1 MARSERV
8 RSKIPE
14 FETLEEEAAFWDS
27 HSLAEFEDE
36 LEPVELE
43 VVLPLR
49 HGITVSLESEA
60 FHRLCALA
68 QKRGMSFIS
77 LAETWIIEALDRAE
91 ASETTGTEGPGG
103 RTEGVSANVAAQ

>member
-1 MARSERV
+1 MARSERA

-14 FETLEEEAAFWDS
+14 FESLEEEAAFWDS

-49 HGITVSLESEA
+49 HGITVSLDNDA
-60 FHRLCALA
+60 FHRLYAIA
-68 QKRGMSFIS
+68 KKRGMSFVA
-77 LAETWIIEALDRAE
+77 LAETWVLEALARAE
-91 ASETTGTEGPGG
+91 AAEVAETDRPAG
-103 RTEGVSANVAAQ
+103 RA